1 MASRTAST
9 RLQHASQNLVPQC
22 PLSQVQRSQDTLQ
35 NDTRPQD
42 PSSQETDAQHID
54 APGTAQ
60 HDTGSRT
67 HRPEPSRLLLSPR
80 APAIITARAGELGL
94 GAPLLD
100 SMYRLR
106 AHVFHERLG
115 WDVRVES
122 GREHDWF
129 DLIGPHYLVAHDG
142 AQNAL
147 GCCRMLPSTGP
158 NMLRDVFPALL
169 DGRAMPIAESIW
181 EISRFAIDPACA
193 GEGFGFGPLAG
204 ALLGRMIH
212 FADRMAGTEV
222 VGVTTV
228 AVERMLLHM
237 GLDVR
242 RLGAPKRVGRVMSL
256 AFSIPVSAANLDVAS
271 AYDPPAARAA

>member
-1 MASRTAST
+1 MAARSASALLPLFSAVDDVEPSSRVSAS
-9 RLQHASQNLVPQC
+9 HASAP
-22 PLSQVQRSQDTLQ
+22 PWRDAGTRS
-35 NDTRPQD
+35 P
-42 PSSQETDAQHID
+42 
-54 APGTAQ
+54 
-60 HDTGSRT
+60 
-67 HRPEPSRLLLSPR
+67 
-80 APAIITARAGELGL
+80 IIAAHAGDYGL

-106 AHVFHERLG
+106 AQVFHERLG
-115 WDVRVES
+115 WDVRVED

-129 DLIGPHYLVAHDG
+129 DLMGPYYIVAHDG

-147 GCCRMLPSTGP
+147 GCCRLLPSTGP
-158 NMLRDVFPALL
+158 NMLRDVFPSLL
-169 DGRAMPIAESIW
+169 DGRAMPVAESIW

-193 GEGFGFGPLAG
+193 GDRFGFGTLAG

-212 FADRMAGTEV
+212 FADRLAGTEV

-242 RLGAPKRVGRVMSL
+242 RLGKPQRIGRVMSL
-256 AFSIPVSAANLDVAS
+256 AFSIPMDANNLDVAGIH
-271 AYDPPAARAA
+271 DPQPARVA